1 MVYYSC
7 YILLES
13 ISHFFKDFDSVFMK
27 VLVDKFF
34 FLSCQVL
41 RSGMVTSKQED
52 THPFSILR
60 KNFCKMHVISLV
72 TA

>member
-1 MVYYSC
+1 M
-7 YILLES
+7 
-13 ISHFFKDFDSVFMK
+13 FMK

-52 THPFSILR
+52 TPPFSILR
-60 KNFCKMHVISLV
+60 KNFCKMPVISLV